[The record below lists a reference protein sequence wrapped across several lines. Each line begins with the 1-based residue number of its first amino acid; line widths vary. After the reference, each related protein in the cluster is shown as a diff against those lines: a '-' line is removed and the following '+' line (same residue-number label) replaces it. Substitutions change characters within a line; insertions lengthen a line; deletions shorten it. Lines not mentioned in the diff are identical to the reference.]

1 MLLDPTFPDTIS
13 KAWRH
18 SNRLVEAIERF
29 TKDVLVWDKIHFGN
43 IFAKKKN
50 LMAMINS
57 IQREIALK
65 SSSFLLNME
74 NELLRELDSILN

>member
-1 MLLDPTFPDTIS
+1 M
-13 KAWRH
+13 
-18 SNRLVEAIERF
+18 EAIERF